1 MDGGWPRLPT
11 DSQVVHPVN
20 TRSTQAAHPARVQR
34 EEVLASSS
42 SNPSRLW
49 LMNLTGPRLNNIQLV
64 LKALQLSTS
73 VVGQTL
79 GGIDRLHHPAPIPN
93 WP

>member
-1 MDGGWPRLPT
+1 MGGGWSHLPSN
-11 DSQVVHPVN
+11 SQVVHPVD
-20 TRSTQAAHPARVQR
+20 TRSTFAAHPSRVQR
-34 EEVLASSS
+34 QEVLASSS
-42 SNPSRLW
+42 SNPSRSW
-49 LMNLTGPRLNNIQLV
+49 LMNLTGPRLNNIQLM